1 MNIKE
6 FKNKYK
12 DKLVSLYY
20 TEYKTVD
27 VMDETLINI
36 TETKVYEGKA
46 KSIPNNY
53 FEHKI
58 ISMRPEFKN
67 KEFFIKLFI

>member
-1 MNIKE
+1 MNIKQ

-12 DKLVSLYY
+12 DKLVILYC
-20 TEYKTVD
+20 TEYKAVD

-46 KSIPNNY
+46 KSIPTNY
-53 FEHKI
+53 LEHKI

-67 KEFFIKLFI
+67 DKFFIKLFM

>member
-1 MNIKE
+1 MNIKQ

-12 DKLVSLYY
+12 NKLVILYY
-20 TEYKTVD
+20 TEYKAVD

-46 KSIPNNY
+46 KSIPTNY

-67 KEFFIKLFI
+67 KKFFIKLFI

>member
-6 FKNKYK
+6 FKNRHK
-12 DKLVSLYY
+12 DQFVILYY

-36 TETKVYEGKA
+36 TEIKVYERKTE
-46 KSIPNNY
+46 SITTNY
-53 FEHKI
+53 FKNKI

>member
-6 FKNKYK
+6 FKNKHK
-12 DKLVSLYY
+12 DKLVILYY

-53 FEHKI
+53 FEDRI

-67 KEFFIKLFI
+67 KEFFIKLFM